1 MKTIS
6 IILLALSLTFGANAQ
21 FKKASVHATGLTC
34 AMCSKA
40 TYEALESLPF
50 VDKIDTDLDN
60 TTFILTF
67 KSNVPVNIDAI
78 KAKVEDAGFSV
89 GKLVM
94 TANFDG
100 VNIKNDAHVAFAGNT
115 LHFMDVK
122 NQVLTGDKDI
132 TVIDK
137 DFVSAKQFKKFST
150 ETSMPCYKTGMM
162 TGDCC
167 KTDATAASKRVYHV
181 TI

>member
-6 IILLALSLTFGANAQ
+6 IILLALGLTFGANAQ
-21 FKKASVHATGLTC
+21 FKKASVYATGLTC

-60 TTFILTF
+60 TTFVLTF
-67 KSNVPVNIDAI
+67 KAGVPVNIDAI
-78 KAKVEDAGFSV
+78 KAKVEDAGFSI

-94 TANFDG
+94 TANFDA
-100 VNIKNDAHVAFAGNT
+100 VNVQNDAHVSFSGST

-122 NQVLTGDKDI
+122 NQVLSGDKDI

-137 DFVSAKQFKKFST
+137 DFVSTKQFKKFST

-162 TGDCC
+162 GDCC
-167 KTDATAASKRVYHV
+167 KTNTGASGRIYHV

>member
-6 IILLALSLTFGANAQ
+6 IILFALGLTFGAQAQ
-21 FKKASVHATGLTC
+21 FTKASVQATGLTC

-40 TYEALESLPF
+40 TYEALETLPF

-60 TTFILTF
+60 TTFVLSF
-67 KSNVPVNIDAI
+67 KPGVPVSIDAI
-78 KAKVEDAGFSV
+78 KQKVEDAGFSV

-94 TANFDG
+94 TANFDE
-100 VNIKNDAHVAFAGNT
+100 VKVQNDAHVAFAGNT

-122 NQVLTGDKDI
+122 NQVLKGIKDV

-137 DFVSAKQFKKFST
+137 GFVSSKAFKKFST
-150 ETSMPCYKTGMM
+150 ETSMSCYKTGMI
-162 TGDCC
+162 GDCC
-167 KTDATAASKRVYHV
+167 KPAIAPASKRVYHV

>member
-1 MKTIS
+1 MKIVS
-6 IILLALSLTFGANAQ
+6 IILLALGLSFGANAQ

-60 TTFILTF
+60 TTFVLIF
-67 KSNVPVNIDAI
+67 KTGVPVSIDAI
-78 KAKVEDAGFSV
+78 KDKVEDAGFSV

-94 TANFDG
+94 TASFDG
-100 VNIKNDAHVAFAGNT
+100 VSVQNDAHVPFAGST

-122 NQVLTGDKDI
+122 NQVLSGDKDL

-150 ETSMPCYKTGMM
+150 ETTMACYKTGMM
-162 TGDCC
+162 GDCC
-167 KTDATAASKRVYHV
+167 KSDGAAASKRIYHV

>member
-6 IILLALSLTFGANAQ
+6 IILLALGLTFGAHAQ

-60 TTFILTF
+60 TTFVLIF
-67 KSNVPVNIDAI
+67 KTGVPVSIDAI

-94 TANFDG
+94 TAGFDG
-100 VNIKNDAHVAFAGNT
+100 VAVQNDTHVAFAGST
-115 LHFMDVK
+115 LHFMDIK
-122 NQVLTGDKDI
+122 SQVLTGDKDI

-162 TGDCC
+162 GDCC
-167 KTDATAASKRVYHV
+167 KTGAGTATGRIYHV

>member
-1 MKTIS
+1 MKTLAV
-6 IILLALSLTFGANAQ
+6 ILLALGLSFGANAQ
-21 FKKASVHATGLTC
+21 FKKAAVHATGLTC

-40 TYEALESLPF
+40 TYESLQSLPF

-67 KSNVPVNIDAI
+67 KTGVPVNIDAI

-94 TANFDG
+94 TANFDALS
-100 VNIKNDAHVAFAGNT
+100 VQNDTHVSFAGST

-122 NQVLTGDKDI
+122 NQVLSGDKDI

-137 DFVSAKQFKKFST
+137 DFVSAKQFKKFSA

-162 TGDCC
+162 SSCC
-167 KTDATAASKRVYHV
+167 KTNTGNASGRIYHV

>member
-6 IILLALSLTFGANAQ
+6 IILLALGLTFEANAQ

-60 TTFILTF
+60 TTFVLTF
-67 KSNVPVNIDAI
+67 KAGVPVNIDAI
-78 KAKVEDAGFSV
+78 KAKVEDAGFSI

-94 TANFDG
+94 TANFDA
-100 VNIKNDAHVAFAGNT
+100 VNVQNDAHVSFSGST

-122 NQVLTGDKDI
+122 NQVLSGDKDI

-137 DFVSAKQFKKFST
+137 DFVSTKQFKKFST

-162 TGDCC
+162 GDCC
-167 KTDATAASKRVYHV
+167 KTNTGAASGRIYHV

>member
-6 IILLALSLTFGANAQ
+6 IILLALGLTFGANAQ
-21 FKKASVHATGLTC
+21 FKKASVQATGLTC

-60 TTFILTF
+60 TTFVLTF
-67 KSNVPVNIDAI
+67 KAGAPVSIDAI

-94 TANFDG
+94 TASFDG
-100 VNIKNDAHVAFAGNT
+100 LAVQNDTHVAFAGSA

-122 NQVLTGDKDI
+122 NQVLTGDKNI

-137 DFVSAKQFKKFST
+137 DFVSAKQFKKFSA

-162 TGDCC
+162 GDCC
-167 KTDATAASKRVYHV
+167 KTSAGTTTGRIYHV

>member
-6 IILLALSLTFGANAQ
+6 IILLALGIAFGAQAQ
-21 FKKASVHATGLTC
+21 FKKASVYASGLTC

-40 TYEALESLPF
+40 TFEALASLPF

-60 TTFILTF
+60 TTFVLSF
-67 KSNVPVNIDAI
+67 KSDVPVSIDAI
-78 KAKVEDAGFSV
+78 KQKVEDAGFSI

-94 TANFDG
+94 TGDFNG
-100 VNIKNDAHVAFAGNT
+100 VKVQQDAHVSFGGST

-122 NQVLTGDKDI
+122 EQVLSGEKNI

-162 TGDCC
+162 GDCC
-167 KTDATAASKRVYHV
+167 KPEGRPASRRIYHV